1 MAIVRHRKKTHLY
14 SQSVTSEPTVCV
26 VLTYKI
32 QGREGALKDRTQWN
46 RFGFNPELAS
56 HNAFSIRC
64 QRETL
69 RILHEDEVHFTKL
82 VYLPTKDDYVPA
94 SIEEGSNTESSTI
107 VDNISNKKGNPF
119 YVKDGS
125 KHVFP
130 YFLPPPPYL
139 KMFQFWNLSTT
150 GYDLIFF

>member
-82 VYLPTKDDYVPA
+82 VYLPTKDDYVPGGIEKGGNS
-94 SIEEGSNTESSTI
+94 SISSEGSLTRQRSNGKNSCGLRVQFNTDSSII
-107 VDNISNKKGNPF
+107 VDNISNKKR
-119 YVKDGS
+119 
-125 KHVFP
+125 
-130 YFLPPPPYL
+130 
-139 KMFQFWNLSTT
+139 
-150 GYDLIFF
+150 